1 MESMPIVRKRPA
13 LFRALGG
20 SEPPPVVEVGGTR
33 CRLVRTLKHDSWAAT
48 ALYERPDGT
57 LVTCKFNRVQPIL
70 VLPMRWLGRR
80 LARREAE
87 FLHRLADQELV
98 PSCLGPVTEEGARLP
113 NALARVYVEGEPF
126 RTADQV
132 DRRFFAE
139 LERLLTAVHERRM
152 AYVDLHKRENIIVG
166 TDGRPHLIDF
176 QVSYALGSRWPA
188 NGRIARWILAQLQET
203 DRYHFGKHLLRCLHD
218 ELTPE
223 ERLRYGRRPALIG
236 IHRKLTVPLRSL
248 RRKLLVRLGIRDR
261 SGLATSEFEPED
273 AFRGR

>member
-1 MESMPIVRKRPA
+1 MDPPSKVRKRPP
-13 LFRALGG
+13 LFRALGE
-20 SEPPPVVEVGGTR
+20 SEPPPVIEIDGSR
-33 CRLVRTLKHDSWAAT
+33 YAHVRTFKHDSWAAT
-48 ALYERPDGT
+48 ALYARPDGFRI
-57 LVTCKFNRVQPIL
+57 TCKFNRVQPIF

-80 LARREAE
+80 LARREAG
-87 FLHRLADQELV
+87 FLRRLDDQELV
-98 PSCLGPVTEEGARLP
+98 PSGLAAVTADGVPLP
-113 NALARVYVEGEPF
+113 NAVARVYVEGEPF
-126 RTADQV
+126 READQV

-139 LERLLTAVHERRM
+139 LEQVLAVMHQRQM

-188 NGRIARWILAQLQET
+188 NGRIARWILGQLQEM
-203 DRYHFGKHLLRCLHD
+203 DRYHVRKHMLRCLYD

-223 ERLRYGRRPALIG
+223 ERLLYSRRPALIS

-261 SGLATSEFEPED
+261 SEMAASELEPED
-273 AFRGR
+273 AFRRR